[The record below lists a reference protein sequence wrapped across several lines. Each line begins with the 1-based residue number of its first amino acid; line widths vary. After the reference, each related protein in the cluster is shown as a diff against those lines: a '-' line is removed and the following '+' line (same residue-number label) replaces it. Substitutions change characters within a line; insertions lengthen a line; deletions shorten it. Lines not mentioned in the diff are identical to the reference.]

1 MLMTKKAK
9 IRKYLEDV
17 GKDSRSAFDR
27 LLSDYLDGKLSEKLQ
42 QIGIDKLDIHVDF
55 LDDYKF
61 IGIQGKYKQNFVDIQ
76 IEKTEFSIGCD
87 PIEPIEPDEHDYH
100 PLENEEL
107 FYATITQKL
116 SE

>member
-9 IRKYLEDV
+9 IRKYLEAV

-55 LDDYKF
+55 LDDYKC

-87 PIEPIEPDEHDYH
+87 PIEPDEHDYH

-107 FYATITQKL
+107 FYAAITQNL
-116 SE
+116 SES